1 MSEHVSEHVDEGH
14 RRLTL
19 VKSVRWFYQS
29 ERLKDESQKRFHF
42 VDSAVIVLRVYT
54 CSVFRNRRVKEY
66 MLLKTCFVQT

>member
-42 VDSAVIVLRVYT
+42 VDSTVKCCGFIRVLFFGT
-54 CSVFRNRRVKEY
+54 GE
-66 MLLKTCFVQT
+66 